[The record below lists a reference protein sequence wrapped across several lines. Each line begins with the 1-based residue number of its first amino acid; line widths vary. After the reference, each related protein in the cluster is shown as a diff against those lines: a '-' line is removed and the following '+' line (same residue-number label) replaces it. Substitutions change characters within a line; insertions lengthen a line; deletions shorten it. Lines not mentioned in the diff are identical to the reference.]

1 MDILV
6 QSGNAWRVLGTAQEV
21 QCTDRLSPRNSP
33 KCAAELH
40 RLGHDGWRV
49 ACNHDAE
56 RSILEQRRN
65 DSLAQAIGE
74 PLSGESP
81 EELPSP
87 RARSLR
93 SPGNG
98 RKTPS
103 PLTLA
108 AWPLSRKVRVWPSS
122 NSARPLLVYLSFA
135 TKEHIRP

>member
-1 MDILV
+1 MFGRTTRKVSEEARESFL
-6 QSGNAWRVLGTAQEV
+6 E
-21 QCTDRLSPRNSP
+21 
-33 KCAAELH
+33 
-40 RLGHDGWRV
+40 
-49 ACNHDAE
+49 AE
-56 RSILEQRRN
+56 RSMLEQRRN
-65 DSLAQAIGE
+65 GSLAQAIGE

-108 AWPLSRKVRVWPSS
+108 AWSLSRKVRVWPSS

>member
-1 MDILV
+1 MQPWCGALLDY
-6 QSGNAWRVLGTAQEV
+6 WRCCMFGRTTCKVSEEARERFLE
-21 QCTDRLSPRNSP
+21 
-33 KCAAELH
+33 
-40 RLGHDGWRV
+40 
-49 ACNHDAE
+49 AE
-56 RSILEQRRN
+56 RSMLEQRRN
-65 DSLAQAIGE
+65 GSLAQAIGE

-108 AWPLSRKVRVWPSS
+108 AWTLARKVRVWPSS
-122 NSARPLLVYLSFA
+122 NSARTLLVYLSFA